1 MTDQDQKYK
10 EKVLTY
16 LTNELSRL
24 EAELAKAKAGSLEY
38 SLLEVHLES
47 VRKYLRMVGLL

>member
-16 LTNELSRL
+16 LTNELSKL
-24 EAELAKAKAGSLEY
+24 EAELAKAKAGSLEH
-38 SLLEVHLES
+38 SLLEVRIAATKMHIAML
-47 VRKYLRMVGLL
+47 KLL